1 MSQHPSLKVD
11 SVGVKHRNVLK
22 RFERVKKMKNAEV
35 WTDETSIYNLPKY
48 KSIKLKVKKG
58 GRKEKEEDKDKDKG
72 KKGK

>member
-22 RFERVKKMKNAEV
+22 RFERLKKMKASET
-35 WTDETSIYNLPKY
+35 WSDEASIYNLPKL

-58 GRKEKEEDKDKDKG
+58 GGRKEKEDEKDKG